1 MDSPDAALGLTIDEV
16 VRDIQ
21 SHLGLEADVE
31 HEVLEEI
38 RGHLEEAVA
47 AATARGLDAQRA
59 LREAATA
66 FGVEQTASAL
76 RQTHAGRGTLEGVA
90 AAALPVIFALVLRWL
105 IFAPDGTMD
114 AWRELL
120 TRPVLVMIAIAT
132 IAAPLVRFPQRRPAI
147 ALWTFFWGLSFVT
160 LVWPAFRW

>member
-1 MDSPDAALGLTIDEV
+1 VTIEEV

-21 SHLGLEADVE
+21 SRLGLEADIE

-47 AATARGLDAQRA
+47 AGTACGLDERHA
-59 LREAATA
+59 LNEAAAA
-66 FGVEQTASAL
+66 FGVEQTTSEL
-76 RQTHAGRGTLEGVA
+76 RQTHAGRGTMEGVA
-90 AAALPVIFALVLRWL
+90 AAALPVILALILRWL

-120 TRPVLVMIAIAT
+120 TRPALVVIAVAT

-160 LVWPAFRW
+160 LVWPASRW